1 MFAYVLTVLLII
13 LFMLQFAWMG
23 MFALDVFFDTS
34 LTTVLE
40 RARAIVRYLAYL
52 FAIQALLF
60 GVLLWLL
67 YHGKFN
73 LY

>member
-34 LTTVLE
+34 LTTANE
-40 RARAIVRYLAYL
+40 RARAIVRSLAYL
-52 FAIQALLF
+52 FAIQALLC